1 MIDLATLVAPI
12 AEDRFLAE
20 HWPGHIY
27 WSEKGAGRRLEAL
40 AEIPELESAEAALA
54 KAGRVVVFRPD
65 GKTAQVPDGA
75 AAMPLYRLGLTCYF
89 GTRHIPAL
97 RESKRALAADLGLP
111 AAAVRCEIFCSSGD
125 SGVTMHSDFD
135 VNFALLVRGHK
146 RWRVAENR
154 HIRNQTAVCRPA
166 NEEPPDPA
174 QLELADR
181 LPFPDRMPDDAHELE
196 FRDGGLLFMPRGM
209 WHETSAQGDCL
220 QVNFIVNWPQWTTVL
235 TRALETRLVADPE
248 WRDYAYD
255 VAAADGRRSAAV
267 EHFARLLAGLR
278 EDLAGEDPVTLAE
291 SLIANARLDDARRSS
306 GDGGQ

>member
-12 AEDRFLAE
+12 TEDRFLAE
-20 HWPGHIY
+20 HWPGRIY
-27 WSEKGAGRRLEAL
+27 WSQEGVERRLDAL
-40 AEIPELESAEAALA
+40 AEIAELASAEAALA
-54 KAGRVVVFRPD
+54 KARRVVVFRPD

-89 GTRHIPAL
+89 GTRHIAAL
-97 RESKRALAADLGLP
+97 RESTRALAADLGLP
-111 AAAVRCEIFCSSGD
+111 AAAVRCEIFCSSGE

-146 RWRVAENR
+146 RWRVAEN
-154 HIRNQTAVCRPA
+154 HNIRNQTAVCRPG

-174 QLELADR
+174 QLELADH

-209 WHETSAQGDCL
+209 WHETRAQGDCL

-235 TRALETRLVADPE
+235 TRALETRLTGDPQ

-255 VAAADGRRSAAV
+255 VAAGDGRRSAAV
-267 EHFARLLAGLR
+267 QRFASLLAGLR
-278 EDLAGEDPVTLAE
+278 EQLAGEDPVALAE
-291 SLIANARLDDARRSS
+291 SLIADARLSEARRAS
-306 GDGGQ
+306 GGGGQ